1 MTSIQVVKSTALVAN
16 NRGFQGQPCLV
27 GVQTTLATAIPEF
40 KPFTVWL
47 NVFLTGHAEAK
58 TSSIGDWSSRGKSD
72 SFQAVQWWSREMKK
86 KKNCLGSQLLHLNVF
101 SSVNYSYQSCL
112 KLLSMNIPPV
122 PWHPLSFN
130 HMLDKRLKLLFLNWV
145 VSVLVNCFRVDF
157 SFAMIFA

>member
-1 MTSIQVVKSTALVAN
+1 MSFSQVMQKLRLVPLGIEAVEERVTAFRQYN
-16 NRGFQGQPCLV
+16 DEV
-27 GVQTTLATAIPEF
+27 G
-40 KPFTVWL
+40 KW
-47 NVFLTGHAEAK
+47 
-58 TSSIGDWSSRGKSD
+58 R
-72 SFQAVQWWSREMKK
+72 R

-145 VSVLVNCFRVDF
+145 ISVLVNCFRVDF
-157 SFAMIFA
+157 SFAMIFAYSWFFLDVWSNNCVHLLFEQIRRNLPDVLLATMNILYTKYRNAR